1 MLNVGDKVGMLR
13 KVKKVDESEEWTL
26 LTGKINK
33 ITNTKKYGRR
43 YFTNIFYPLD
53 ADSVDWN
60 TEDMEEAAKDKTY
73 ILTKEVFGLNDDT
86 RPYAEQ
92 WIEWANKNP
101 NKTVSIFCD
110 FMEGGVCQD
119 DGQIASNLHNR
130 SNKRSKA

>member
-60 TEDMEEAAKDKTY
+60 TEDMEEAAKD
-73 ILTKEVFGLNDDT
+73 
-86 RPYAEQ
+86 
-92 WIEWANKNP
+92 NP
-101 NKTVSIFCD
+101 QEYLKAIFNAKMNGD
-110 FMEGGVCQD
+110 
-119 DGQIASNLHNR
+119 I
-130 SNKRSKA
+130 K